1 MYNSGKFN
9 ALKFNASTADN
20 AIKLFSNSFE
30 TINAQLSATQIFYL
44 TNNSYEIIT
53 AEVELVS
60 GVILVANP
68 SENVSSQ
75 CQIVGVVFLTE
86 NAHTDITA
94 SVIVGANYYWKN
106 SPTET
111 ITANLILGGKYYLSS
126 ESKESVTALVR
137 CGTQH
142 YIKNDAYNLVNASI
156 GAIYSVEIK
165 NIEISVTLPVNSKLV
180 IDSDNYLVLLDGENV
195 IEKHL
200 GAWLDDLNRNVM
212 SVEISGAEL
221 TSILST
227 ILYTERYL

>member
-9 ALKFNASTADN
+9 ALRFNAVTADN
-20 AIKLFSNSFE
+20 SIKLFSNSYE
-30 TINAQLSATQIFYL
+30 TINAQLSAAQIFYL
-44 TNNSYEIIT
+44 ANNSYEIVT
-53 AEVELVS
+53 ADTELVS
-60 GVILVANP
+60 GVILVGNP

-75 CQIVGVVFLTE
+75 CAIVGIIFLTE

-94 SVIVGANYYWKN
+94 SIIVAANYYWKN

-111 ITANLILGGKYYLSS
+111 ITANLILGENYYLSN
-126 ESKESVTALVR
+126 ESKETITAIVTGGVR
-137 CGTQH
+137 YYFT
-142 YIKNDAYNLVNASI
+142 NNSYNLINASI

-180 IDSDNYLVLLDGENV
+180 IDSDNYLVLLDGENI
-195 IEKHL
+195 IEKHI

-212 SVEISGAEL
+212 SIEISGAEL

>member
-9 ALKFNASTADN
+9 ALKFNAVTADN
-20 AIKLFSNSFE
+20 SIKLFSNSYE
-30 TINAQLSATQIFYL
+30 TINAQLSAAQIFYL
-44 TNNSYEIIT
+44 ANNSYEIVT
-53 AEVELVS
+53 SEVELVS

-68 SENVSSQ
+68 SENISSQ

-106 SPTET
+106 NPTEN
-111 ITANLILGGKYYLSS
+111 ITANLILGGKYYLSNKSS
-126 ESKESVTALVR
+126 EIITASVS
-137 CGTQH
+137 CGTQN
-142 YIKNDAYNLVNASI
+142 YIKNNSYNIINASI
-156 GAIYSVEIK
+156 GAIYSVEIN

-180 IDSDNYLVLLDGENV
+180 IDSDNYLVLLDGENI
-195 IEKHL
+195 IEKHF
-200 GAWLDDLNRNVM
+200 GAWLDDLNRSVM
-212 SVEISGAEL
+212 SIEISGAEL